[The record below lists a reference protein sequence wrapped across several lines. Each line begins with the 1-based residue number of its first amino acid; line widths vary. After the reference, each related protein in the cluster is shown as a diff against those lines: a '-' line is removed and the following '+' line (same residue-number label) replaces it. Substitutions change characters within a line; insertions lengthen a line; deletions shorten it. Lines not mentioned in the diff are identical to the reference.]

1 VHMGNRRARL
11 MGIDGQLHS
20 LSPLAVLQRGYALV
34 LDEQGAVIR
43 STGQLTA
50 GQRVRTRMDDGS
62 FTSQVEE
69 IRPVDAKTKKKGKK
83 TSS

>member
-1 VHMGNRRARL
+1 MYKRQL
-11 MGIDGQLHS
+11 EGQLHS

-50 GQRVRTRMDDGS
+50 GQRVHTRLEDGRFS
-62 FTSQVEE
+62 SQVDK
-69 IRPVDAKTKKKGKK
+69 IRSVLKKSKKDKK